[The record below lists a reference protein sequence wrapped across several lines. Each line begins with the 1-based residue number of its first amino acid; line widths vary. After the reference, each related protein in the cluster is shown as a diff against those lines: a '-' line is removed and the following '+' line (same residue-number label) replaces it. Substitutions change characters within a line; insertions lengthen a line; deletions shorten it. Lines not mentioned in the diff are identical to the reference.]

1 MEGSYKNGY
10 IERRAGG
17 VYGGVI
23 AIDGITIP
31 NLIGQ
36 YFKQDGITYLW
47 LKRQKILEYD
57 QDMQKYFERESKPQ
71 FEVYLKKQI
80 NNNVVIFKGE
90 FIFMHF
96 VYEITGLWDEVLG
109 MEKQRRL
116 NLYVERLPMSKQKII
131 NSINER
137 RREGSK
143 DHRAN
148 QE

>member
-10 IERRAGG
+10 IERRDGG

-57 QDMQKYFERESKPQ
+57 KDMQTYFERESKPQ